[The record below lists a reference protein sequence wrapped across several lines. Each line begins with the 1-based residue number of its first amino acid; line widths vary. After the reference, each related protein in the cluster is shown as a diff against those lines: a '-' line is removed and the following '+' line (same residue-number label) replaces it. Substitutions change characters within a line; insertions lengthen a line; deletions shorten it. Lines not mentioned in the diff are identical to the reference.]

1 VLVLGTDDLD
11 FIPRFLFTG
20 SRHRRNGPTDPLIPG
35 LLAFSPLRYS
45 RDLPGLTHLAA
56 CVRLARSVRGRGLRC
71 RTYKVS
77 TGVLTSFP
85 FANTLQL
92 GARLGPTNPSL
103 TFIGKEPLP
112 FRRRRFSLRSVL
124 TIARILIPARF
135 THACGR
141 AFAHAGRLPT
151 PHLAVGCSI
160 GCRFS
165 PVHFQHPHP

>member
-1 VLVLGTDDLD
+1 MLVLGTDPLDLSL
-11 FIPRFLFTG
+11 FPFHGLQALPERTYKPAIPRVA
-20 SRHRRNGPTDPLIPG
+20 RV
-35 LLAFSPLRYS
+35 
-45 RDLPGLTHLAA
+45 LT
-56 CVRLARSVRGRGLRC
+56 VTVLARPVQVNTLGSLCPVSQKRQKQGLRC
-71 RTYKVS
+71 RTYKRS
-77 TGVLTSFP
+77 TRILTSFP

-135 THACGR
+135 THTRER

>member
-1 VLVLGTDDLD
+1 MLVLGTDCFDLSS
-11 FIPRFLFTG
+11 FPFHGLQASSERTYRSAIPRI
-20 SRHRRNGPTDPLIPG
+20 SRV
-35 LLAFSPLRYS
+35 
-45 RDLPGLTHLAA
+45 LT
-56 CVRLARSVRGRGLRC
+56 VTVLARHALVNTLGSLCPISQKRQKRGLRC
-71 RTYKVS
+71 RTYEAS
-77 TGVLTSFP
+77 TGVLTCFP
-85 FANTLQL
+85 FANTLHL
-92 GARLGPTNPSL
+92 GARLGLTNPSL

-135 THACGR
+135 THTRER

-151 PHLAVGCSI
+151 PHLSVGCSI

>member
-1 VLVLGTDDLD
+1 MLVLGTDDLD
-11 FIPRFLFTG
+11 FSSLPFHGLQASPERTYRSARPRVA
-20 SRHRRNGPTDPLIPG
+20 RV
-35 LLAFSPLRYS
+35 
-45 RDLPGLTHLAA
+45 LT
-56 CVRLARSVRGRGLRC
+56 VTVLARPAQVDTLGSLCPVSQKRQRRGLRC

-85 FANTLQL
+85 FTNTLQL

-135 THACGR
+135 THARGR